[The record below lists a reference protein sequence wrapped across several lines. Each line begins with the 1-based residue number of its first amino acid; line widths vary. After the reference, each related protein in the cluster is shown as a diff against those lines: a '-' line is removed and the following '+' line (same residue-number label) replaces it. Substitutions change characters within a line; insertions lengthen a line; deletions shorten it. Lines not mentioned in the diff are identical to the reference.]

1 MKKIVSL
8 FLVLLTA
15 LSFFVSCSKND
26 DKQKISV
33 GYLAGPTGMGLA
45 KLIDLTPKDSEKYAF
60 LPYTDPNNAI
70 PDLISGTIDM
80 ACMPTNAAANL
91 YNKGKDIS
99 VIAVNTLGS
108 LYVIAD
114 KNTNIKNISDLE
126 GKTVHASVPGSTTKP
141 ILDFIL
147 KENGVSAS
155 VVVESQTHED
165 LIKEVK
171 NSNGTMIAVLPEP
184 KVSATLMQTSN
195 YEVKLNLSE
204 EWSKISDQPLAMGC
218 IVARNDFLKA
228 HPTAVSSFLKDYK
241 ASVDYIAKAD
251 NRQQAAQV
259 IVQLG
264 IIPKLPLATSAL
276 KNLEGSFVLITGH
289 EMKTTLSKFYDV
301 LLSSSPESIGGKKPL
316 RDFYYE

>member
-1 MKKIVSL
+1 MKKITSL

-15 LSFFVSCSKND
+15 LSFFVSCSD
-26 DKQKISV
+26 TEDKQKISV

-45 KLIDLTPKDSEKYAF
+45 RLIMSTPKDSEKYAF
-60 LPYTDPNNAI
+60 TPYTDPNNAI

-80 ACMPTNAAANL
+80 ACLPTNAAANL

-114 KNTNIKNISDLE
+114 KNTNIETISDLE

-147 KENGVSAS
+147 NENGVNAS
-155 VVVESQTHED
+155 VAVESQTHED

-171 NSNGTMIAVLPEP
+171 DSNGAMIAVLPEP
-184 KVSATLMQTSN
+184 KVSATLLQAGN
-195 YEVKLNLSE
+195 YEIKLNLSE
-204 EWSKISDQPLAMGC
+204 EWSKVSDQPLAMGC

-228 HPTAVSSFLKDYK
+228 HPKAVSAFLKDYK
-241 ASVDYIAKAD
+241 ASVDYITKAD
-251 NRQQAAQV
+251 NRQDAAQS
-259 IVQLG
+259 IVHLG
-264 IIPKLPLATSAL
+264 IIPKLPLAISAL
-276 KNLEGSFVLITGH
+276 KNLEGSIVLITGQ
-289 EMKTTLSKFYDV
+289 EMRTTLSKFYDV
-301 LLSSSPESIGGKKPL
+301 LLASSAESIGGKKPL